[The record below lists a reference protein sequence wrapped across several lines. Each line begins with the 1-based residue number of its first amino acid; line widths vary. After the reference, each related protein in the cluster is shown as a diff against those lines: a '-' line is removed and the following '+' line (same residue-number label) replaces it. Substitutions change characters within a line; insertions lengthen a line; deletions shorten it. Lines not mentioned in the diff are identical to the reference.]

1 MMPHPNEGPA
11 GVLVSDFDGTMT
23 RYDFYKL
30 VVECL
35 LPPETPDYWA
45 RYRAGSISH
54 FEALRR
60 YFASIR
66 ASEKEV
72 LSVLKRMQLDP
83 HLRAAVETLDRAGWK
98 VVVASAGC
106 AWYIRQLLHEAG
118 VELEVHSNPG
128 QFEMGKGLLMELP
141 TGSAYLSR
149 TVGIDKAAVVRHFIA
164 SGRPVAFAGDGFP
177 DAEPARLVP
186 DHLRFARGD
195 LANVLLNAG
204 VPFRRFETWS
214 HIPHLL
220 LNRGP

>member
-1 MMPHPNEGPA
+1 MPHPNEGPA

-83 HLRAAVETLDRAGWK
+83 HLRAAVE
-98 VVVASAGC
+98 
-106 AWYIRQLLHEAG
+106 AG

-149 TVGIDKAAVVRHFIA
+149 TVGIDKAAVVRFFTA